1 MRSIGLDRKGI
12 FLTVQTFHL
21 KTHRKGDFF
30 IPKGL
35 KFVLL
40 ITGDIS
46 WEQKQFRV
54 NEQNGGILEKE
65 EGPIKTLVISMPG
78 G

>member
-1 MRSIGLDRKGI
+1 M
-12 FLTVQTFHL
+12 
-21 KTHRKGDFF
+21 
-30 IPKGL
+30 PKGL

-65 EGPIKTLVISMPG
+65 EGPIKMLVISTPG